1 MRLFYALHWKVIGR
15 EITRRVHL
23 MLLFVLL
30 SSITL
35 FGQAPDGYYDAAN
48 GKTGKELKTALF
60 EIIKGHTVISYDG
73 LYSAYQTTDNI
84 VVNGNNKV
92 YDMYSMKSDGTANY
106 YYSHTSSDQCGT
118 YNSEAD
124 CYNREHS
131 MPQSW
136 FNEASPMVSDLF
148 HVYPT
153 DGYVNNRR
161 SNYPFGTVNSPT
173 YTSSNGSKLGNSSYS
188 GYTGIVFEPIDEF
201 KGDFAR
207 TYFYMATRYEDKISS
222 WPANSSTAAAILAG
236 NSYPAFKDW
245 YVSLLLEWNR
255 IDPVSTKEMNRNNAV
270 YALQHNRNPFIDHP
284 EYAEQI
290 WGNGSV
296 NVSFTSSANTT
307 AQAGSVYTYNIT
319 VTGSSGATFTITAPT
334 KPTWLTLTSTGNGTA
349 TLSGTPAE
357 ANVGPNSV
365 VLNVTDG
372 TSSANQ
378 SFTIT
383 VASSI
388 VPLQFTST
396 PVTTGLVGTG
406 YNYNVS
412 VTGNSGSTFTINATT
427 KPDWLTLTSTGNGT
441 ATLSGTPTASGTSN
455 VVLTASDGASSVN
468 QSFTIN
474 VTAVSTGSW
483 ATETFENM
491 PASSTSYSNIS
502 WTGDNK
508 INWTAIYA
516 RTDQTINTR
525 AICFKDI
532 TSTLPYLQ
540 SQTITGG
547 CTQIR
552 FKHQQKFSG
561 SGGIIT
567 LYVNNSSIGTANVT
581 TTVQTSTFTVNVSG
595 DFVIKLVS
603 NGAARIAIDD
613 LEWTQPESI
622 PNELPN
628 ISSFNS
634 TPLSPA
640 VGQTIAISATITDTD
655 GTVESAILGWG
666 ATEEATDFSANMTAN
681 GDVYSTT
688 VPAQTQVGTLY
699 FKISAADNSGD
710 VSYSYHSLTI
720 TENQAPEI
728 SSISQNP
735 SNPTSTSEV
744 VITAD
749 IVDPE
754 GSLSSAILYWGLSD
768 VSLSNQIMM
777 NASAPTYTATI
788 PAQTGE
794 QTIYYRII
802 ASDTEGNQSQSS
814 ILSYY
819 VENSTGNILP
829 VISAIEINPVNP
841 VTGLSISVSANTTDS
856 DGTVTKV
863 LLNWGTTAEANDS
876 NIEMSANGNDYSA
889 LIPAQSAAGT
899 LYYRIEAID
908 NSGDTAK
915 YNSSITIGVNELPT
929 ISDISIEPITPRFID
944 NVVVTAQVI
953 DPEGRLGDVK
963 LYWGLTNDNLSN
975 ELSMTDVSSSFS
987 AIIPAQTANQAVY
1000 YKIIAND
1007 QESNQNQSSILSYTV
1022 LANESPV
1029 IKNININP
1037 TSPTFADNVTISAEV
1052 EDPEGHMDNV
1062 KLLWG
1067 LTEGDLTNEITMTS
1081 AASFY
1086 SATVPAQASSQTV
1099 YYRIV
1104 ATDLEAT
1111 QGKSNILSYTVLA
1124 NGVPTIS
1131 NIVINPETPAF
1142 TDNVTIAAEVV
1153 DPENRLGNVKLYWGL
1168 TESELTNELS
1178 MTNVSATFS
1187 ATIPAQAASQTIYFR
1202 IIASDQESNQS
1213 QSDILNYTVMANL
1226 APSISN
1232 ITINPAS
1239 PTSTDNVNI
1248 SAQVVDPEGRLY
1260 NVKLYWGL
1268 TATGLSNELI
1278 MTNSSSTFSAVI
1290 PSQTGGQTVYYR
1302 IIAKDQEN
1310 SQTQS
1315 EILSYSVTVNNELP
1329 IISSVILNP
1338 TNPVTGQSIT
1348 ISANIV
1354 DSDGNIEKALLSW
1367 GVTSDAN
1374 DNSVEMESNNSN
1386 YSAVIPSQT
1395 QAKTLYYKILAI
1407 DNADGSADYSQSF
1420 TIATNQ
1426 TPVINNVSRNPE
1438 NPTSADNVS
1447 ISAQVSDPEGRLGTV
1462 LIQWGYASNTMNY
1475 QITMT
1480 NSTSTYSGTIPLQTT
1495 GVTVYYRIK
1504 AYDMEGNQTYSD
1516 ILSYTVSPASSI
1528 GDNTSESVR
1537 VYPNPFTDAIN
1548 IEVENPGKTKV
1559 MVMDIIGKVVYQID
1573 FSDKTYPINASNLK
1587 TGIYIVKIT
1596 NNNKT
1601 TVLRVVK
1608 R

>member
-1 MRLFYALHWKVIGR
+1 MRVIENFIGKNLGR
-15 EITRRVHL
+15 LKSRKFFLVT
-23 MLLFVLL
+23 LFVF
-30 SSITL
+30 SSFIFS

-48 GKTGKELKTALF
+48 GKTGNELKAALYG
-60 EIIKGHTVISYDG
+60 IIKGHTSLSYDA
-73 LYSAYQTTDNI
+73 LWTAFQYTDKKS
-84 VVNGNNKV
+84 NGKV
-92 YDMYSMKSDGTANY
+92 WDMYSDIPGGTAPY
-106 YYSHTSSDQCGT
+106 EFTFSTDQCGT
-118 YNSEAD
+118 YSGEND

-131 MPQSW
+131 FPKSW
-136 FNEASPMVSDLF
+136 FNDATPMYTDLF
-148 HVYPT
+148 HLYPT
-153 DGYVNNRR
+153 DGYVNGRR
-161 SNYPFGTVNSPT
+161 SNWPFGEVSSPT
-173 YTSSNGSKLGNSSYS
+173 WTSLNGSKLGPCSYS
-188 GYTGIVFEPIDEF
+188 GYTGTVFEPIDSF

-207 TYFYMATRYEDKISS
+207 SYFYMVTRYHDIVANWSS
-222 WPANSSTAAAILAG
+222 DMLDGTQF
-236 NSYPAFKDW
+236 PAFSEWAKNM
-245 YVSLLLEWNR
+245 LLEWNEL
-255 IDPVSTKEMNRNNAV
+255 DPVSQKEIDRNNIV
-270 YALQHNRNPFIDHP
+270 YNNYQHNRNPFIDHP

-290 WGNGSV
+290 WGDGTIT
-296 NVSFTSSANTT
+296 VSFTSSAITT

-334 KPTWLTLTSTGNGTA
+334 IPSWLTLTSTGNGTA

-357 ANVGPNSV
+357 ANVGTSSV

-396 PVTTGLVGTG
+396 PVTTGLVGTE

-412 VTGNSGSTFTINATT
+412 VTGNAGSTFTINATT

-455 VVLTASDGASSVN
+455 VVLSAGDGTGSVD
-468 QSFTIN
+468 QSFSIN
-474 VTAVSTGSW
+474 VTAASTGSW

-491 PASSTSYSNIS
+491 PASATSYSSIS

-508 INWTAIYA
+508 IDWNATSA

-532 TSTLPYLQ
+532 TSTLPYVQ

-552 FKHQQKFSG
+552 FKHQQKFTG

-567 LYVNNSSIGTANVT
+567 LYVNNTLIGTANVT
-581 TTVQTSTFTVNVSG
+581 STVETSTFAVNVSG

-640 VGQTIAISATITDTD
+640 VGQTIAILANITDAD
-655 GTVESAILGWG
+655 GTVENAVLGWG
-666 ATEEATDFSANMTAN
+666 TTEEATDFSANMTAN

-699 FKISAADNSGD
+699 FKISATDNSGD

-744 VITAD
+744 VISAN

-754 GSLSSAILYWGLSD
+754 GSLSSAILYWGLSN
-768 VSLSNQIMM
+768 VSLSNQITM
-777 NASAPTYTATI
+777 NASASTYTATI
-788 PAQTGE
+788 PVQTGE

-819 VENSTGNILP
+819 VENSTGNELP

-841 VTGLSISVSANTTDS
+841 VTGLSISGSANITDS

-863 LLNWGTTAEANDS
+863 LLNWGTTLEASDS
-876 NIEMSANGNDYSA
+876 NTEMTANGNTYSA
-889 LIPAQSAAGT
+889 TIPPQSIAET

-908 NSGDTAK
+908 NSDDTTK
-915 YNSSITIGVNELPT
+915 YNSSITIGVNELPS
-929 ISDISIEPITPRFID
+929 ISDISIEPITPRFVD
-944 NVVVTAQVI
+944 NVVVSTQVL
-953 DPEGRLGDVK
+953 DPEGRLGNVK

-975 ELSMTDVSSSFS
+975 ELTMMGASSTYS
-987 AIIPAQTANQAVY
+987 ATIPAQTANQAVY

-1007 QESNQNQSSILSYTV
+1007 QENNQNQSSILSYTV

-1029 IKNININP
+1029 ITNININP
-1037 TSPTFADNVTISAEV
+1037 TSPTFADNVTVSAEV
-1052 EDPEGHMDNV
+1052 EDPEGHLDNV

-1081 AASFY
+1081 AASIY
-1086 SATVPAQASSQTV
+1086 SATIPAQASSQKV
-1099 YYRIV
+1099 YYKIV

-1111 QGKSNILSYTVLA
+1111 QGQSNILNYTVLA

-1131 NIVINPETPAF
+1131 NITINPETPAF
-1142 TDNVTIAAEVV
+1142 TDNVTITAEVV

-1168 TESELTNELS
+1168 TESELTNELF

-1213 QSDILNYTVMANL
+1213 QSDVLSYTILANV

-1239 PTSTDNVNI
+1239 PTSTDNVNV
-1248 SAQVVDPEGRLY
+1248 SAQVVDPEGRLD

-1290 PSQTGGQTVYYR
+1290 PSQTGGQTVYYK

-1315 EILSYSVTVNNELP
+1315 DILSYSVTVNNDLP

-1338 TNPVTGQSIT
+1338 TNPVTGQSIA

-1354 DSDGNIEKALLSW
+1354 DNDGAVVKALLNW
-1367 GVTSDAN
+1367 GVTSEAN
-1374 DNSVEMESNNSN
+1374 DNSVEMEADNST
-1386 YSAVIPSQT
+1386 YSAIIPSQA

-1426 TPVINNVSRNPE
+1426 TPVIENLGRDPE
-1438 NPTSADNVS
+1438 NPTSIDYVS

-1462 LIQWGYASNTMNY
+1462 LIQWGYANNTLNY
-1475 QITMT
+1475 QVTMT
-1480 NSTSTYSGTIPLQTT
+1480 NSTSNYTGTIPVQTT
-1495 GVTVYYRIK
+1495 GTTVYYRIK
-1504 AYDMEGNQTYSD
+1504 AYDMEGNQAYGD

-1528 GDNTSESVR
+1528 GDNTSASVR

-1548 IEVENPGKTKV
+1548 IEVDNSGKTNV
-1559 MVMDIIGKVVYQID
+1559 MVMDIIGKIVYQTE
-1573 FSDKTYPINASNLK
+1573 FTDKTLPINTDSLK
-1587 TGIYIVKIT
+1587 AGIYIIKVI
-1596 NNNKT
+1596 NNSKA